1 MNTKNNLTTEYNS
14 EYTKLKTEY
23 QKFIGD
29 KGPYRY
35 FVSVT
40 LSRDYNEQQLYDRI
54 NFLLK
59 VLSRNIFNSK
69 KNHILLEGF
78 CFIESSGKA
87 ARCGKHFHIIIKEN
101 IKLDY
106 KKPFVDTFLDSV
118 DRVKV
123 MINGDYIQVNE
134 FSRKCISIEY
144 VTDQKPLIGYLT
156 DEFYKDKNGNF
167 IKPIDKYGLVV

>member
-1 MNTKNNLTTEYNS
+1 MNTNNYITTEYDS

-23 QKFIGD
+23 QKFIGNN
-29 KGPYRY
+29 GPYKY
-35 FVSVT
+35 FISAT
-40 LSRDYNEQQLYDRI
+40 LSRDYNEHQLYSRI

-78 CFIESSGKA
+78 CFIESSGIA
-87 ARCGKHFHIIIKEN
+87 ARCSKHFHLIIKDN

-106 KKPFVDTFLDSV
+106 KKPFADTFLDSV

-123 MINGDYIQVNE
+123 MINGDYIQANE
-134 FSRKCISIEY
+134 FSRKCFCVEY
-144 VTDQKPLIGYLT
+144 VTEQKHLIEYLT

-167 IKPIDKYGLVV
+167 IKPIDKNGLVV